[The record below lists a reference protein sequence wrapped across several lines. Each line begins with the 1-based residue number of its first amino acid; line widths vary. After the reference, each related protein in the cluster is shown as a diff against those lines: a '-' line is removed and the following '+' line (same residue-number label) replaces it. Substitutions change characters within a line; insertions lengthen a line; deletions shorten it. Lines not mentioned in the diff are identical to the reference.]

1 MKLLQNVL
9 LVVVLAFYSSNL
21 CAQNIQ
27 WASKIISF
35 SSEYTDPLLSK
46 EFKAIHILGRP
57 SKYPKFQNSPSA
69 WQSLTPDNPTGEYII
84 VGFDTTQFV
93 KQVAIFENFGAGSIS
108 RIDALDDNNKLY
120 LLKEFPAG
128 YAKANGQVTYVQ
140 LPNQTNYYV
149 RGIKI
154 SMNSERIKGFSQIDA
169 VAVSDADKSI
179 EESIRLLP
187 ESNANYFK
195 ENLGI
200 NINSAYN
207 EICPVVSPDG
217 KKIFFTRW
225 KHPDNLG
232 KDKNQDIWF
241 STLKEDKSWSKAQL
255 FPSPINNEENNA
267 ICGISLNG
275 KTILLN
281 NVYGK
286 DGSMEKGVS
295 MSFLLRTGDYSF
307 PKALKIIN
315 FKNRSEFSEYTL
327 APNGKVLLMTTETKD
342 SYGGKDI
349 YVSFLKTDE
358 TWTEPKNIGP
368 VVNTGE
374 SESTPFIAPD
384 GVTMYF
390 SSSGHVGYGNNDIF
404 LTRRLDDSFLNWSI
418 PENVG
423 PIVNTAQ
430 WDGYFSVSAQG
441 DYAYF
446 SSVEN
451 SLGAEDIF
459 RIKIPP
465 KVKPLT
471 LIQINGTVIN
481 EDSKEPIL
489 AKVLIRGQALA
500 DSMSVDFDPYNGDF
514 SFMWPAKKPFLVEVK
529 SKGFISKVERF
540 DFSKES
546 SFKTVTRQYALSA
559 LQLNKQ
565 FNLPTITF
573 AQSKSELSPESFDEI
588 DNIISILREN
598 PGFGILLEGHT
609 DNQGDWNENLKLSL
623 SRVESVRDY
632 LVLKGIR
639 KDRIKVKGWGGTK
652 PIMSNKVEERRKFN
666 RRVEFTLYANE

>member
-140 LPNQTNYYV
+140 LPNQTNYHV

-652 PIMSNKVEERRKFN
+652 PIMSNMVEERRKFN

>member
-140 LPNQTNYYV
+140 LPNQTNYHV
-149 RGIKI
+149 QGIKI

-187 ESNANYFK
+187 ESNSNYFK

-481 EDSKEPIL
+481 EESKEPIL

-540 DFSKES
+540 DFSRES

-652 PIMSNKVEERRKFN
+652 PIMSNMVEERRKFN